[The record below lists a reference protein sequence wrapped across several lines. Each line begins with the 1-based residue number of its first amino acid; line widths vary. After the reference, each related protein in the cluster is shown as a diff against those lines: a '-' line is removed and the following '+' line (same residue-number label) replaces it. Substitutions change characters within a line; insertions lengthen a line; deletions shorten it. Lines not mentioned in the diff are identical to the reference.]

1 MLFCFVF
8 CFLLH
13 IVVLFR
19 FYFCFWFVCVVLL
32 GFFVCLW
39 IVFFFFFF
47 FFFCSCV
54 LSFRYCFCFPFAFS
68 FFFYYYLFGEGW
80 VLRSGV
86 RFVIVAIRYYIK
98 SDQIYCNAYSHSF
111 ITTHILFCM
120 HHLYIII
127 IYDPQVH
134 YHLPLMAKFNNSY
147 HIPSHILLIY
157 RSY

>member
-8 CFLLH
+8 CFLLN

-19 FYFCFWFVCVVLL
+19 FYFCFWFVCGVIG
-32 GFFVCLW
+32 GFLCLLW
-39 IVFFFFFF
+39 IIFC
-47 FFFCSCV
+47 FFC
-54 LSFRYCFCFPFAFS
+54 LFFAFLLLFS
-68 FFFYYYLFGEGW
+68 FFYYYLFGEGW

-86 RFVIVAIRYYIK
+86 RFVFVAILYYLKI
-98 SDQIYCNAYSHSF
+98 DQIYYNAYSHSF

-127 IYDPQVH
+127 TYDPQVH